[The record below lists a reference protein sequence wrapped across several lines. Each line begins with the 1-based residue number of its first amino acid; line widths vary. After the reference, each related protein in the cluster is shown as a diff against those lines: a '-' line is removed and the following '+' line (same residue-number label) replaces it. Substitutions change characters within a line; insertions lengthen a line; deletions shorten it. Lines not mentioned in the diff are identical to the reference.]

1 MCWEWCKQ
9 NPLLC
14 ILAVALI
21 ITLLIMWF
29 SPKEKLNS
37 PSVLANPNV
46 ATGLARSAEDIA
58 RNSKGYTI
66 LDLDLDQYMLA
77 KQLGGPVTA

>member
-14 ILAVALI
+14 ILAVALV
-21 ITLLIMWF
+21 ITLLIMF
-29 SPKEKLNS
+29 MQPKEKLNS

-58 RNSKGYTI
+58 RNSKGDTI
-66 LDLDLDQYMLA
+66 LDQDLAQYMLA
-77 KQLGGPVTA
+77 KQLGDSF